1 MKKIIFSLF
10 ALAISLGLS
19 AQVTVVPTNVA
30 QNLAQTL
37 VGTGVTISNATLNC
51 GAAPQ
56 GSANYGSG
64 TFTVTT
70 SNLGM
75 DSGIVLTC
83 GRADASVGPVANFA
97 SSVTANGGD
106 PDLSAVIGGTT
117 FDKCILEFDFETV
130 GDTVKFNYVF
140 GSEEYLGYTCTTFN
154 DVFGFFLSGPGIT
167 GPYTN
172 NSKNIALVPGSTTCP
187 VGVSTIYCP
196 SSPGCVN
203 TPNYCFGNTP
213 GCGAFNAGNNT
224 CQYFVCNGSM
234 APGTIVYQGMTTVLT
249 AVSQVIPCTTYHIK
263 LAIADKG
270 DQVLDSGVFL
280 KARSFSSNEITYKI
294 ETGLSADYPYIIEG
308 CDTAKLTIKRKI
320 VLNTPMAD
328 TLNFSIQGSAQ
339 SGVDYTPLPTQV
351 TFLPSLTDT
360 IRTLNLYAFPDGLT
374 EGSEFIKI
382 YILAGCS
389 NTTVDSIIIEIR
401 DSLSYSLFNIDT
413 AICLGNSVTINGQV
427 DTGITM
433 LWNPPTYVQNPTI
446 LNTVI
451 TPTQFGDYYYAV
463 TGTYR
468 TCTPVTK
475 GFWIYAEP
483 NPVIAPI
490 ADMELCEG
498 LTKDIQASVSP
509 PFNYNIL
516 WNPSN
521 NLINANGYNPTFVG
535 TTSQN
540 IVFSVTS
547 PKAGCTASEPFFVQ
561 VWPFAEGDIHNDTL
575 VCNGDAIPLWVVG
588 GNNMYQWYQVGNGS
602 LSCYNC
608 PNPIASGLGTTTYYA
623 ILLDPHG
630 CEDTL
635 DVTVETHPPF
645 NLVLHNN
652 DTTIF
657 LGDDVRINAT
667 GAPFYYWYPTDY
679 LTYIQSGNPLATPL
693 EDITYKVTGVS
704 LLQGCPQ
711 TDSFRVTVIQQDV
724 FVPNAF
730 SPNGDGNNDIFRIG
744 TIRKMISVPE
754 FRIFNRWGQE
764 VFFSNDVRKGWDGN
778 YKGVAQ
784 DPGVYHYLMRVAYAN
799 GKTQF
804 IKGDLTLI
812 R

>member
-1 MKKIIFSLF
+1 MKKLLLSLCTLV
-10 ALAISLGLS
+10 ASLSLS

-30 QNLAQTL
+30 QTLAQTL
-37 VGTGVTISNATLNC
+37 VGTGVTISNTTLNC

-56 GSANYGSG
+56 GSTNYGSG
-64 TFTVTT
+64 TFTVTS

-83 GRADASVGPVANFA
+83 GRAAASVGTVATFA
-97 SSVTANGGD
+97 SNVTGNGGD
-106 PDLSAVIGGTT
+106 PDLTAVIGGATY
-117 FDKCILEFDFETV
+117 DKCILEFDFETI

-224 CQYFVCNGSM
+224 CQYFVCNGSI

-249 AVSQVIPCTTYHIK
+249 AVSQVVPCTTYHIK

-328 TLNFSIQGSAQ
+328 TLNFLIQGSAQ
-339 SGVDYTPLPTQV
+339 PGVDYTPLPNQV
-351 TFLPSLTDT
+351 TFLASLTDT
-360 IRTLNLYAFPDGLT
+360 IRTLDLYAFPDGLT

-401 DSLSYSLFNIDT
+401 DSLSYSLFNVDT

-433 LWNPPTYVQNPTI
+433 LWNPPTYVQNPNI

-451 TPTQFGDYYYAV
+451 
-463 TGTYR
+463 
-468 TCTPVTK
+468 
-475 GFWIYAEP
+475 
-483 NPVIAPI
+483 
-490 ADMELCEG
+490 
-498 LTKDIQASVSP
+498 
-509 PFNYNIL
+509 
-516 WNPSN
+516 
-521 NLINANGYNPTFVG
+521 
-535 TTSQN
+535 
-540 IVFSVTS
+540 
-547 PKAGCTASEPFFVQ
+547 
-561 VWPFAEGDIHNDTL
+561 
-575 VCNGDAIPLWVVG
+575 
-588 GNNMYQWYQVGNGS
+588 
-602 LSCYNC
+602 
-608 PNPIASGLGTTTYYA
+608 
-623 ILLDPHG
+623 ILLNK
-630 CEDTL
+630 L
-635 DVTVETHPPF
+635 
-645 NLVLHNN
+645 
-652 DTTIF
+652 
-657 LGDDVRINAT
+657 
-667 GAPFYYWYPTDY
+667 
-679 LTYIQSGNPLATPL
+679 
-693 EDITYKVTGVS
+693 
-704 LLQGCPQ
+704 
-711 TDSFRVTVIQQDV
+711 
-724 FVPNAF
+724 
-730 SPNGDGNNDIFRIG
+730 
-744 TIRKMISVPE
+744 
-754 FRIFNRWGQE
+754 
-764 VFFSNDVRKGWDGN
+764 
-778 YKGVAQ
+778 
-784 DPGVYHYLMRVAYAN
+784 
-799 GKTQF
+799 
-804 IKGDLTLI
+804 
-812 R
+812 